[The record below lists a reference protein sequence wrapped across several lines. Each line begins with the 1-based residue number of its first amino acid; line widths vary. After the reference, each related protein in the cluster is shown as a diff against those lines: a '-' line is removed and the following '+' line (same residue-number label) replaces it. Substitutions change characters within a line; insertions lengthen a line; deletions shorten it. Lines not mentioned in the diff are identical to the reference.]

1 MNQVDKIE
9 VLNLIANLIKEQ
21 DTKIKE
27 IIETLEKIEQTVD
40 RLD

>member
-27 IIETLEKIEQTVD
+27 IIKTLEKIEQAVD